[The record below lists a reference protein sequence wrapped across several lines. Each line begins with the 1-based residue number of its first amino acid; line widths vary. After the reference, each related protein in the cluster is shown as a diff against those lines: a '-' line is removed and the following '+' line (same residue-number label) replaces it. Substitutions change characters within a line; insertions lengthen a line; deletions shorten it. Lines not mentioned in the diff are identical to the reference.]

1 MVQGQNRDRGAE
13 VNPRGARR
21 GRTHDRGRVGYG
33 TAVEQEVVLG
43 EPETLPAQ
51 LLGERDLLEY
61 LLVIHVE
68 RRIPIR
74 KVGRKQV
81 HMETHCSFFRY
92 HFFALLSKLMSLLFF
107 FGKLDLV

>member
-1 MVQGQNRDRGAE
+1 MLQGQNRDRGAQ
-13 VNPRGARR
+13 VNPRCARR
-21 GRTHDRGRVGYG
+21 GRTHDRGWVGHG

-43 EPETLPAQ
+43 EPETIPAQ

-68 RRIPIR
+68 WRVPIR

-81 HMETHCSFFRY
+81 HVETHWSFLRYRHCGTKSRSPGIAGFRT
-92 HFFALLSKLMSLLFF
+92 SCQS
-107 FGKLDLV
+107 